1 MTDEKTIGEELVEGL
16 GKFASCQHELWSCCV
31 CGCTTSTSGVVK
43 LAGEDLAALRRD
55 AARWRQSRIPT
66 MPTSCFMLSDMDGCV
81 THALTTSTKSW
92 QITTLVNRFET
103 SLTAPK

>member
-55 AARWRQSRIPT
+55 AARWQVVKRRCEPYGHTGWMFAIQCVSRDE
-66 MPTSCFMLSDMDGCV
+66 SFM
-81 THALTTSTKSW
+81 
-92 QITTLVNRFET
+92 
-103 SLTAPK
+103 TAIDRELEKDNEPRNS